1 MLRKL
6 LCVVVGVV
14 LGMMATK
21 AVHSFSTRIHPAPSS
36 SDLLSEESFRA
47 YMEGLPVE
55 VYYLIIISH
64 VLGACIAAFATS
76 RLNKSNSFYL
86 GLISVFVMI
95 VFAII
100 TFLQIPFP
108 PILILADILSM
119 LVLGLLA
126 ARMGS

>member
-6 LCVVVGVV
+6 LSVIVGVV

-21 AVHSFSTRIHPAPSS
+21 AVHSFSIRMHPAPSS

-76 RLNKSNSFYL
+76 RVNKSNSFYL

>member
-6 LCVVVGVV
+6 LSVLVGVV
-14 LGMMATK
+14 LGMMTTK
-21 AVHSFSTRIHPAPSS
+21 AVHSFSARIHPAPSS

-47 YMEGLPVE
+47 YMEGLPAE

-64 VLGACIAAFATS
+64 VLGACVAAFATS

-95 VFAII
+95 VFSII

-126 ARMGS
+126 ARLGS